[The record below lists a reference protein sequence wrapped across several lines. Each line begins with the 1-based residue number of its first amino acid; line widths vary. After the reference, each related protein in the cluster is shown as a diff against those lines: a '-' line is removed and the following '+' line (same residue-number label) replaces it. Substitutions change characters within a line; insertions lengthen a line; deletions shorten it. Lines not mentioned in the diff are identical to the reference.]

1 MRRRGVR
8 RWAGSTQPTASA
20 SPRPE
25 LEAQASTHLRQMAY
39 MRLTEEM
46 RKGSDL
52 ARLRLLLSVP
62 RPRRW

>member
-1 MRRRGVR
+1 MRVARAWGSPTIRELRGLR
-8 RWAGSTQPTASA
+8 
-20 SPRPE
+20 
-25 LEAQASTHLRQMAY
+25 QAHLRQMAY
-39 MRLTEEM
+39 MRLTGEM

>member
-1 MRRRGVR
+1 MRRL
-8 RWAGSTQPTASA
+8 AGSIPARGFLKPTGWRW
-20 SPRPE
+20 RP
-25 LEAQASTHLRQMAY
+25 QASTHLRQMAY
-39 MRLTEEM
+39 MRLTGEM